1 MASRSLSADPPTEKL
16 LRSGAVFEVLIAVAI
31 IAVLV
36 AAAMIPAMTLLWSGV
51 IVGSIGA
58 VFGLLA
64 GLVYHA
70 RLWQALRAESV
81 EPTDMW
87 LRPYLLHDKLS
98 AARRGGVQAW
108 FLIGAAGFGLTML
121 GATGILTA
129 IVRLA
134 AN

>member
-1 MASRSLSADPPTEKL
+1 M
-16 LRSGAVFEVLIAVAI
+16 FEVLIAVAI

-36 AAAMIPAMTLLWSGV
+36 AAALIPAMTLLWSGV

-64 GLVYHA
+64 GLIYHA
-70 RLWQALRAESV
+70 RLWQALRAERI

-87 LRPYLLHDKLS
+87 LRPYRLHDKLS
-98 AARRGGVQAW
+98 EARRGGVQTW
-108 FLIGAAGFGLTML
+108 FLIGASGFGLTML